1 MTQKSI
7 LKISLT
13 VLALSL
19 ILLIGVTYAWF
30 SAEVVSSN
38 NIIKVGNLGVSMDYS
53 DGSLDEAGELVWA
66 DVEVAAEPMFNLDYL
81 EPGFRAVRYLKI
93 SNTGNLAF
101 QYQLDIISDEDL
113 LSIGDVV
120 DVYLIDNTIRVLE
133 EFNPKGMAH
142 YRLGTLREVV
152 ENQIIL
158 DEAVI
163 FPKTTKADSNLNNID
178 LQTREEKSYA
188 TLVLRMIDDGGNMAM
203 GEDLKGG
210 FDVRLLATQISF
222 EKDGIDNTYDLGA
235 KLTD

>member
-101 QYQLDIISDEDL
+101 QCQLDIISDEDL